1 MKLVFFRYLQLLL
14 IGVLAF
20 LVLAGVGGAQ
30 EVSEA
35 TGELPRVTGVRVSS
49 TAERARL
56 VIDLTGVTSYA
67 FVSFI
72 DPMRIGVDVRA
83 AGMSGELSGTA
94 AGEGLIGDYSVE
106 QIGPDRVRTYLNLSV
121 AAKVQQAYVLDPIED
136 QPARL
141 IIDVVR
147 STPEAF
153 ADQAE
158 ADLQASIAQNEAAQA
173 GNNNTQSN
181 AGEELPD
188 GADTQG
194 AGNTAVSRPLILI
207 DPGHGGVDGGA
218 TTANDVREKTI
229 TLLFAKQLQGA
240 LIDTG
245 KFDVALTREDD
256 VFFRLEERV
265 DLARQNKADL
275 LISIHADSFEDKS
288 IRGASVYIRD
298 EEATDVMDKV
308 LAENENRA
316 DLLAGYLPPQNDDVV
331 VDLLVDLMRREM
343 RRQSFLVAQAVV
355 VELKTAVRVRR
366 FPLRRA
372 DFFVLQSPDVPA
384 ILLELGFL
392 SNETDAQNLT
402 SQTWRKRAVDAVSL
416 GISSYFY
423 GAGAN

>member
-1 MKLVFFRYLQLLL
+1 MKFVFLRYVHFL
-14 IGVLAF
+14 LAF
-20 LVLAGVGGAQ
+20 VLMGLLFVGAGRAQDTAGAR
-30 EVSEA
+30 
-35 TGELPRVTGVRVSS
+35 ELPEVTGVRVSS

-56 VIDLTGVTSYA
+56 IIDLTGVASYA
-67 FVSFI
+67 FVSLI

-83 AGMSGELSGTA
+83 SGISGDLSGTA
-94 AGEGLIGDYSVE
+94 AGEGLISHYSVE
-106 QIGPDRVRTYLNLSV
+106 QIGPDRVRINLDLAG

-141 IIDVVR
+141 IIDVIL
-147 STPEAF
+147 STPAAF

-158 ADLQASIAQNEAAQA
+158 ADLQASQASVAQNQTLQNDSAD
-173 GNNNTQSN
+173 NDR
-181 AGEELPD
+181 AGEAEIE
-188 GADTQG
+188 GAENSLT
-194 AGNTAVSRPLILI
+194 SRPLILI
-207 DPGHGGVDGGA
+207 DPGHGGIDGGA
-218 TTANDVREKTI
+218 IAANSVREKTI

-245 KFDVALTREDD
+245 KFDVALTREED

-265 DLARQNKADL
+265 NLARENKADL
-275 LISIHADSFEDKS
+275 LISIHADSFDDKT

-298 EEATDVMDKV
+298 EQATDVLDKV

-343 RRQSFLVAQAVV
+343 RRQSFLVAQVV
-355 VELKTAVRVRR
+355 VAELKTAVRVRR

-402 SQTWRKRAVDAVSL
+402 STAWRKRAVDAVSL
-416 GISSYFY
+416 GIVTYFY
-423 GAGAN
+423 GAEAK